1 MNKRFL
7 LLLIII
13 LMIINSSINAQQ
25 CLQKPINE
33 LKLSIELLEYYKEKL
48 RISRT
53 PYEVQNMHIENGF

>member
-1 MNKRFL
+1 
-7 LLLIII
+7 
-13 LMIINSSINAQQ
+13 MIINSSINAQQ